1 MNLRRLRTARTATL
15 ILIGFAL
22 IVAGLWTI
30 AGYYLGSVVGTG
42 VGLALSGTA
51 FLVVEGLSAGPGDR

>member
-1 MNLRRLRTARTATL
+1 MNLRRLRSARTATL

-30 AGYYLGSVVGTG
+30 AAYYLGPVVGTG
-42 VGLALSGTA
+42 AGLALSGVA
-51 FLVVEGLSAGPGDR
+51 LLVVEGLSAGPGDR